1 MSAKTWNTGMGI
13 NHVGAYQVSGIPF
26 ASGAID
32 CRSTAAAVEIPFPYV
47 TRWVQIINRGSFDC
61 KVGFSR
67 VGLDNNNHFSVAK
80 ADNDANGS
88 TGSSLI
94 LELKVSSLYITGS
107 DVVDIVAGI
116 TKVNRVSTTTAT
128 GENWSGSSGVG

>member
-1 MSAKTWNTGMGI
+1 MSISWKTGVGL
-13 NHVGAYQVSGIPF
+13 NHVGAYQVSGVPF

-32 CRSTAAAVEIPFPYV
+32 CRTPATATEIPFPYV
-47 TRWVQIINRGSFDC
+47 TRWVHIINRGSYDC

-80 ADNDANGS
+80 ADDNANGS
-88 TGSSLI
+88 TGNSLI

-107 DVVDIVAGI
+107 DVVDIVAGV
-116 TKVNRVSTTTAT
+116 TKIDRASTTTAD
-128 GENWSGSSGVG
+128 GANWSGSSGVG